1 MNSPSEQIVITGASG
16 RLGLA
21 VAHLLEGQSYRVVRT
36 DIAPPP
42 ASTAHFIAAD
52 LREYDQVR
60 RVLSGSHTVIHLGNH
75 PGLGASDP
83 QNVFNENVT
92 INENVFQCAAE
103 VGAQHIIFASTIQL
117 FGSKPD
123 LETVMRPPQRPTFPI
138 TDDTPPAP
146 SNLYSLSKQVSE
158 VMLKFYAERCGVTTT
173 TLRLPLL
180 HHCEPHF
187 AVRAGTENEHDIFEG
202 FTSLTYADAAQLVLS
217 IVTSNL
223 TGFNAF
229 NIGVSDRHLDYSIKE
244 LSKAFYEELPSDV
257 TRIIDLGPVT
267 SMTGWE
273 PTKVEW
279 QEESIREPKGTS
291 S

>member
-1 MNSPSEQIVITGASG
+1 MNSPSEQIVVTGASG

-21 VAHLLEGQSYRVVRT
+21 VAHLLEGQSYSRQRI

-42 ASTAHFIAAD
+42 ASTAQFIAAD
-52 LREYDQVR
+52 LREYDQVQ
-60 RVLSGSHTVIHLGNH
+60 RVLAGSHTVVHLGNH

-83 QNVFNENVT
+83 QNVSNENVT

-173 TLRLPLL
+173 ALRLLL

-187 AVRAGTENEHDIFEG
+187 AVTAGTENEHDIFEG

-229 NIGVSDRHLDYSIKE
+229 NIGCQTAILTTALRNFLR
-244 LSKAFYEELPSDV
+244 LF
-257 TRIIDLGPVT
+257 TRNCLAT
-267 SMTGWE
+267 SLA
-273 PTKVEW
+273 
-279 QEESIREPKGTS
+279 
-291 S
+291 

>member
-1 MNSPSEQIVITGASG
+1 MNSPSEQIVVTGASG

-52 LREYDQVR
+52 LREYDQVQ
-60 RVLSGSHTVIHLGNH
+60 RVLSGCHTVIHLGNH
-75 PGLGASDP
+75 PGLGASNP

-103 VGAQHIIFASTIQL
+103 IGAQHIIFASTIQL

-123 LETVMRPPQRPTFPI
+123 LETVVRPPQRPAFPI

-173 TLRLPLL
+173 ALRLPLL

-187 AVRAGTENEHDIFEG
+187 AVTAGKENEHDIFEG
-202 FTSLTYADAAQLVLS
+202 FTSLTYGDAAQLILS
-217 IVTSNL
+217 IITSHL
-223 TGFNAF
+223 SGFNAF
-229 NIGVSDRHLDYSIKE
+229 NIGVSDRHLDYTPE
-244 LSKAFYEELPSDV
+244 GLATAFYDELPSDAGH
-257 TRIIDLGPVT
+257 IIDLGPVT

-279 QEESIREPKGTS
+279 QEESIREPKGIS

>member
-1 MNSPSEQIVITGASG
+1 MNSPSEQIVVTGASG

-42 ASTAHFIAAD
+42 ASTAQFIAAD
-52 LREYDQVR
+52 LREYDQVQ
-60 RVLSGSHTVIHLGNH
+60 RVLSGSHTVVHLGNH

-173 TLRLPLL
+173 ALRLPLL
-180 HHCEPHF
+180 HHREPHF
-187 AVRAGTENEHDIFEG
+187 AVTAGTENEHDIFEG

-257 TRIIDLGPVT
+257 TRIIDLGP
-267 SMTGWE
+267 
-273 PTKVEW
+273 
-279 QEESIREPKGTS
+279 
-291 S
+291 

>member
-1 MNSPSEQIVITGASG
+1 M
-16 RLGLA
+16 
-21 VAHLLEGQSYRVVRT
+21 
-36 DIAPPP
+36 
-42 ASTAHFIAAD
+42 
-52 LREYDQVR
+52 
-60 RVLSGSHTVIHLGNH
+60 
-75 PGLGASDP
+75 
-83 QNVFNENVT
+83 FNENVT

-123 LETVMRPPQRPTFPI
+123 LETVMRPPQRPPFPI

-173 TLRLPLL
+173 ALRLPLL
-180 HHCEPHF
+180 HHREPHF
-187 AVRAGTENEHDIFEG
+187 AVTAGTENEHDIFEG